1 MSGPAMPLERR
12 PLARRLLA
20 AVATPQQTCA
30 ALRGRETAMDWLLP
44 MVVASVVGLAAYGL
58 TAALNAEQTAAA
70 ARQAI
75 EQLPA
80 DKKAGAEQAY
90 RMFTWFGWLMVPIGL
105 FFSLVTVAWVCL
117 LLGRLVFRAE
127 VTYRQMLV
135 AKAHA
140 SLVVVPEWIARAL
153 LVMVGVNPDRCA
165 SPGAWL
171 TSESLTH
178 FPGRV
183 LHAINVFDLWQ
194 VGVLTLGVAAMARL
208 PVRRVAIAL
217 TLLWAAWVLYAAAA
231 GSAAPQA
238 PGS

>member
-1 MSGPAMPLERR
+1 
-12 PLARRLLA
+12 
-20 AVATPQQTCA
+20 
-30 ALRGRETAMDWLLP
+30 MDWLLP

-58 TAALNAEQTAAA
+58 TAAINAEQTAAA

-75 EQLPA
+75 DQLPV
-80 DKKAGAEQAY
+80 DKQAGAEQAY
-90 RMFTWFGWLMVPIGL
+90 RMFAWFGWLMVPIGL

-153 LVMVGVNPDRCA
+153 LVVVGVNPDRCA

-171 TSESLTH
+171 ASESLAH

-194 VGVLTLGVAAMARL
+194 VGVLALGVAAMARV

-231 GSAAPQA
+231 GNAAPQA